1 MQELYRNI
9 DKNIIPKLPR
19 FNFEGKIVVV
29 QGQFEAQ
36 RAVNALMRQTMLG
49 IDTETRPS
57 FKKGIE
63 NKVALLQISSEK
75 LCFLFRLHTLGLCK
89 PLVTLLEAEDIQ
101 KIGLSLKDDIFR
113 LRKIKPFTPKSFID
127 LQDYVK
133 RFGIEDMSLQ
143 KIFANV
149 FRLRISKNARLS
161 NWEADVLTETQ
172 KLYAA
177 TDAYACLKLY
187 RHLKKLE
194 GTNAF
199 KLIPPDAEDSS
210 DQETNY

>member
-1 MQELYRNI
+1 MQDLYQNI

-19 FNFEGKIVVV
+19 FNFSGKIVVI

-36 RAVNALMRQTMLG
+36 RAVNALMKQTMLG

-57 FKKGIE
+57 FKKGKE
-63 NKVALLQISSEK
+63 NNVALLQVSSEN
-75 LCFLFRLHTLGLCK
+75 LCFLFRLNSLGLCK
-89 PLVTLLEAEDIQ
+89 PIVSLLEAENVY

-113 LRKIKPFTPKSFID
+113 LSKIQKFTPNSFID

-149 FRLRISKNARLS
+149 FRLKISKNARLS
-161 NWEADVLTETQ
+161 NWEADILTEVQ

-187 RHLKKLE
+187 KHLKKLE
-194 GTNAF
+194 ESGDYR
-199 KLIPPDAEDSS
+199 LIPS
-210 DQETNY
+210 TN